1 MEELRKR
8 WDIPLTAILVM
19 LAFFAE
25 RAEWFSVV
33 EEQTVGFRHLLRISG
48 DGVPFPDDVIT
59 FVNQDERFFDEY
71 GSWPLRR
78 EDLGRAARN
87 MHALGA
93 RVVVI
98 DNLFD
103 FPSSYGEDAGTAALL
118 AEAGTPLVVSQGQVE
133 DGRMS
138 VINYAVEPIRGVTRS
153 GYTNIESESGLLETM
168 SRIRVFPEAAEL
180 EDGWPFAVQAVSLY
194 LGEAP
199 SLGDGVLQFGE
210 ALSVPLSHRSEV
222 HVDFPAFG
230 VGVSSYAKE
239 YGISVMDVLDIDG
252 KSEEELEE
260 LRYWMDGRIVL
271 FGDISEVSHD
281 YFETPVG
288 RLYGIEYIAA
298 TIATLLSG
306 GQLQPAG
313 FGLELMLAL
322 LVLGGLIASS
332 VLQQPGARMGAE
344 LGLLVVWAGIVT
356 WLYVSGGVI
365 ASMSYMLLAGFL
377 SLLATNIRYYLAERG
392 QKTLIRDAFGQY
404 LSPKVVNTLI
414 KDPSK
419 LSLGGEEREMTA
431 YFSDV
436 ASFSTIS
443 EQLTPKELVALLND
457 YLTAM
462 CDIIADYDGT
472 VDKFEGDAIIAFWG
486 APLSQPD
493 HARLACFAAI
503 DMQNYMVGYRERLA
517 AEGRPLLNVRMGL
530 NTGRMLVGN
539 LGSAQRMDYTMMG
552 DPVNLAARL
561 EGANKFYKTY
571 SMISDFTYQQVA
583 DEVEARELDLIRVVG
598 KREAVRVHELL
609 DRRGRLDEERTELL
623 VRYNQGLD
631 FYKARKFKEAIGA
644 FRGAIEVVPLDGP
657 SLTYIDRCEDY
668 LSQPPPDDWDGVYTL
683 TSKG

>member
-1 MEELRKR
+1 MSTSR
-8 WDIPLTAILVM
+8 PSA
-19 LAFFAE
+19 
-25 RAEWFSVV
+25 
-33 EEQTVGFRHLLRISG
+33 Q
-48 DGVPFPDDVIT
+48 
-59 FVNQDERFFDEY
+59 
-71 GSWPLRR
+71 GS
-78 EDLGRAARN
+78 
-87 MHALGA
+87 
-93 RVVVI
+93 
-98 DNLFD
+98 
-103 FPSSYGEDAGTAALL
+103 SST
-118 AEAGTPLVVSQGQVE
+118 Q
-133 DGRMS
+133 R
-138 VINYAVEPIRGVTRS
+138 
-153 GYTNIESESGLLETM
+153 
-168 SRIRVFPEAAEL
+168 
-180 EDGWPFAVQAVSLY
+180 
-194 LGEAP
+194 
-199 SLGDGVLQFGE
+199 
-210 ALSVPLSHRSEV
+210 
-222 HVDFPAFG
+222 
-230 VGVSSYAKE
+230 

-252 KSEEELEE
+252 KSEDELEE

-298 TIATLLSG
+298 TIATLLSDG
-306 GQLQPAG
+306 LLQPAG

-322 LVLGGLIASS
+322 LVLGGLIGSS
-332 VLQQPGARMGAE
+332 VLQQPGARMAAE

-356 WLYVSGGVI
+356 WLYVSGGII

-377 SLLATNIRYYLAERG
+377 SLPCDERSLLPRRAWSEDAHPRCLRSVSVAQG
-392 QKTLIRDAFGQY
+392 REHPDQGSDQTLPRRRRARDDRVF
-404 LSPKVVNTLI
+404 
-414 KDPSK
+414 
-419 LSLGGEEREMTA
+419 LGRRE
-431 YFSDV
+431 
-436 ASFSTIS
+436 FSTIS

-493 HARLACFAAI
+493 HARLACFASI

-561 EGANKFYKTY
+561 EGANKFYQTY
-571 SMISDFTYQQVA
+571 SMISDFTYLQVA

-609 DRRGRLDEERTELL
+609 DRRGRLDAERLELL

-644 FRGAIEVVPLDGP
+644 FRGALEVVPLDGP

-668 LSQPPPDDWDGVYTL
+668 LAEPPPDDWDGVYTL